1 MPLFFRLS
9 VSLSYSF
16 FHCFEG
22 SFPWTISQYSE
33 LEVLVSHL
41 CSKFM
46 LAYIYHAIF
55 RVGGKVGVYLKYSPL
70 AAKIF
75 VVVGKMCGKILK
87 ESNIVLKCI

>member
-1 MPLFFRLS
+1 
-9 VSLSYSF
+9 
-16 FHCFEG
+16 
-22 SFPWTISQYSE
+22 
-33 LEVLVSHL
+33 
-41 CSKFM
+41 M

-87 ESNIVLKCI
+87 ESNIVLKCL